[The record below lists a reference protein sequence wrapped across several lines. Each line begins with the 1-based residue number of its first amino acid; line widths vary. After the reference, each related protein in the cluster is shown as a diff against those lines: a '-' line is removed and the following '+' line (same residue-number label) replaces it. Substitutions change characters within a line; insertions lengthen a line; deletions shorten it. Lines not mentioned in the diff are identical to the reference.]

1 MTQQPISSRVEA
13 FARATAPFMRFFS
26 ESPYARKAGKPGVN
40 DFAVGNPHELALP
53 GIVTAL
59 QKWAVPQNER
69 WFAYKISEP
78 EPQEV
83 VAASLRKWRGIP
95 FEPADIAL
103 TIAGFA
109 AIAAGL
115 KAVTEPG
122 DEVDLQPPAVVL
134 LRGALRRGRDH
145 TCEGEHRARDV
156 RPRSRRD
163 LRRDHARGR
172 GSSSST
178 RRTIRPGGS
187 TRPRR

>member
-1 MTQQPISSRVEA
+1 MTQRPISSRVEA
-13 FARATAPFMRFFS
+13 FARATTPFMRFFS
-26 ESPYARKAGKPGVN
+26 ESPYPRKAGKPGVN

-109 AIAAGL
+109 AIAVGL

-122 DEVDLQPPAVVL
+122 DEAIFGTEESHERQGLSATGLTFQISSAYCRIVRSLETFSILAVLRAPRPP
-134 LRGALRRGRDH
+134 DF
-145 TCEGEHRARDV
+145 
-156 RPRSRRD
+156 S
-163 LRRDHARGR
+163 
-172 GSSSST
+172 
-178 RRTIRPGGS
+178 
-187 TRPRR
+187 PRRR